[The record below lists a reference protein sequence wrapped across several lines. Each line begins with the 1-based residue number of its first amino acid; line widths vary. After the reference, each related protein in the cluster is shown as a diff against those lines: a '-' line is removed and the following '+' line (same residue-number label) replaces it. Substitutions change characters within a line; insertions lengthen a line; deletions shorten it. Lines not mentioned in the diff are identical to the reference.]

1 MIKNKVKASN
11 KNIKDKKKEV
21 YKITG
26 LKTTKEIKKQNKKFY
41 QLDLRYKKSWEIILN
56 SLKEKSSNSLE
67 EWCANPPEKYRQ
79 VLSDME
85 ELSRETKSCLSDVKK
100 AFNRLGGEI
109 SELEELS
116 KTTENES
123 KNISEENIISIPIM
137 KPGKNK

>member
-11 KNIKDKKKEV
+11 KNISDIKKEV

-56 SLKEKSSNSLE
+56 SLKEESSNSLE

-100 AFNRLGGEI
+100 AFNRLGVEI

-137 KPGKNK
+137 KPGKNR

>member
-1 MIKNKVKASN
+1 
-11 KNIKDKKKEV
+11 
-21 YKITG
+21 
-26 LKTTKEIKKQNKKFY
+26 
-41 QLDLRYKKSWEIILN
+41 
-56 SLKEKSSNSLE
+56 
-67 EWCANPPEKYRQ
+67 
-79 VLSDME
+79 ME

-137 KPGKNK
+137 KPGKNKCSN